1 MIDSGLALIR
11 QLHHDELFRTA
22 PVPDI
27 VLVQATA
34 YLAARENHT
43 AATSAPSGTGD
54 SLWTSPALAH
64 RRFSD
69 VLERTYKIDGRDIVV
84 RHTASA
90 SGKGGMSVEIDGVAY
105 AGGAAIWGVLD
116 GEQLTELTTHLPD
129 TRATATV
136 IPVSSTSASS
146 TSSSSSP
153 AGSTQKLHLFTS
165 GAHYILPIAPS
176 SSEADL
182 GTSTSGAGDSLT
194 APMPARVLEVKVKE
208 GDEVKEGQV
217 VCVLESM
224 KMEINIRAGRDG
236 KVESVGVAGGGSVE
250 EGQVLVRLCKVE

>member
-1 MIDSGLALIR
+1 M
-11 QLHHDELFRTA
+11 
-22 PVPDI
+22 PDI
-27 VLVQATA
+27 VLVQAAA
-34 YLAARENHT
+34 YLAAREIRT
-43 AATSAPSGTGD
+43 AKTSAPSGTAD

-69 VLERTYKIDGRDIVV
+69 VLDRTYKIDGRDIVV

-105 AGGAAIWGVLD
+105 AGGAAIRGVLD

-136 IPVSSTSASS
+136 IPVSSASSS

-153 AGSTQKLHLFTS
+153 ARSTQKLHVFTS
-165 GAHYILPIAPS
+165 GTHYVLPIAPS

-182 GTSTSGAGDSLT
+182 GTSASGAGDSLT